1 MPLCLI
7 ISLKYAWNSICKGI
21 IDQKFIKIKKKHMT
35 TLKQNPFVLSHL
47 MDDLFP
53 AIPAYYPPVNI
64 YENEKGFILELN
76 VPGIKKEDI
85 KYIGEYLKKSEFE
98 NKYFLDG
105 FNKDKYD
112 SYIKSNGYV
121 KTILKTY

>member
-1 MPLCLI
+1 MFQVFLVKWTRHNWYEIAVYVECYNKI
-7 ISLKYAWNSICKGI
+7 IA
-21 IDQKFIKIKKKHMT
+21 QKMIEE
-35 TLKQNPFVLSHL
+35 QYN
-47 MDDLFP
+47 
-53 AIPAYYPPVNI
+53 
-64 YENEKGFILELN
+64 
-76 VPGIKKEDI
+76 IKKEDI